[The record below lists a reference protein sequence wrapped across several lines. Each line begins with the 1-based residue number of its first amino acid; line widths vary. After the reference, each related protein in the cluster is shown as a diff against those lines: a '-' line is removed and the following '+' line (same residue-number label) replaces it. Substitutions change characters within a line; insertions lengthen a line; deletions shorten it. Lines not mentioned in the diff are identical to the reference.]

1 MPKPDVTTHGQG
13 TGGRRDRGGFGRR
26 AAWQLWHSRFGRTVD
41 LPFPGLDE
49 IKIRCFPDCAA
60 TGRLMRDGAFPDR
73 HTAAFLRHYLRPGDA
88 VADIGANVGLVTMQ
102 MAALVGFGGRV
113 DAFEPSSQMRR
124 RLSENLSLN
133 RLIQV
138 AVQSR
143 MAGRQTRQARFAD
156 ATTKSGRRRPPLPVE
171 LATGVIGVDCVRLDE
186 ALAGRRYSL
195 LRIDV
200 AGQEVAVLEGALR
213 MLREANPPALLV
225 ALDEALAGR
234 RYSLLRIDVA
244 GQEVAVLEGALR
256 MLREANPP
264 ALLVALDEALA
275 DYGLSPEAAIEWLDE
290 HDYEVALYNAD
301 QHRIDYGA
309 APWQRSRTV
318 IALARAARNL
328 VSRRLAGYDDGKIAD
343 DLHHHAD

>member
-1 MPKPDVTTHGQG
+1 MPKPNATKHGQG

-26 AAWQLWHSRFGRTVD
+26 AAWQLWHSRLGRAVD
-41 LPFPGLDE
+41 LPFPGLDG
-49 IKIRCFPDCAA
+49 ISVRCFPDCAA

-124 RLSENLSLN
+124 RLTENLSLN
-133 RLIQV
+133 RLVQV
-138 AVQSR
+138 AVQPR
-143 MAGRQTRQARFAD
+143 MAGRETRQARFAD

-186 ALAGRRYSL
+186 ALAGRRCSL
-195 LRIDV
+195 MRIDV
-200 AGQEVAVLEGALR
+200 AGQEVAVLEGTVR
-213 MLREANPPALLV
+213 MLREANPPALLI
-225 ALDEALAGR
+225 ALD
-234 RYSLLRIDVA
+234 
-244 GQEVAVLEGALR
+244 
-256 MLREANPP
+256 N
-264 ALLVALDEALA
+264 ALA

-318 IALARAARNL
+318 IALARAARNF
-328 VSRRLAGYDDGKIAD
+328 VSRRLAGFDDDKIAD
-343 DLHHHAD
+343 GLHHHAD